1 MSKKENVTVPE
12 VTVPEVTVSETSA
25 PVEMTMTNG
34 LESTDDVPLL
44 PTDENGKIDFS
55 SRAYLE
61 SHKPVVTVEFA
72 SSKFDPIR
80 EAKVQDGL
88 DAVSELLGD
97 KINPLVILLA
107 RYWEIKP
114 ARSAIKKMIDA
125 EAKAKNIP
133 EDRYLQI
140 DLRKNVD
147 TLASLSQAIDRMKY
161 AITYFKPRAG
171 IDSKPVFQMMSIDGV
186 MFNVDLNVLAMAKET
201 YKEDRVALK
210 AFLAENSVKVV
221 IDELL

>member
-1 MSKKENVTVPE
+1 MSNKKDVIIPE
-12 VTVPEVTVSETSA
+12 VPATIVIETSA
-25 PVEMTMTNG
+25 PAAPAEMTEG
-34 LESTDDVPLL
+34 LESTDDAPLL
-44 PTDENGKIDFS
+44 PTDANGKIDFT

-72 SSKFDPIR
+72 SSKFDPER
-80 EAKVQDGL
+80 EVKVQAGL
-88 DAVSELLGD
+88 DAVAELLAD

-114 ARSAIKKMIDA
+114 ARTAIKKMIDA
-125 EAKAKNIP
+125 EAKSKNIP

-161 AITYFKPRAG
+161 SITYFKPRAG
-171 IDSKPVFQMMSIDGV
+171 VDSKPVFQMMVIDGT
-186 MFNVDLNVLAMAKET
+186 MYNVDLNVLAAAKLT
-201 YKEDRVALK
+201 FGEDRVALK
-210 AFLAENSVKVV
+210 AHLVEISQKVV